1 MYNSMIKYKQ
11 KFKSSKRN
19 KNYITINKARTEKKG
34 GSCYFCVKK
43 LNGGYIMENN
53 NMLDKEFKDLVSFV
67 KQDILKTRFQVQEN
81 ANIELIKLYFRIGKI
96 ISENAKYGSKFIQ
109 DFSTSLK
116 LEFPNTAGFS
126 KRNLSRMKKFYEE
139 YKDLSNLPPAVAKL
153 PWTHNCILLDK
164 IKDDKIRNW
173 YAEKCIE
180 NGWAKTVLDH
190 QIDLQLYE
198 RQALAEKLTNFE
210 NNLSTSQS
218 ELARDV
224 IKDPYIFELE
234 GIKEKSIE
242 KDIENAMME
251 RIKNILLELG
261 KGFSFVG
268 SQYKIS
274 TENQDY
280 YIDMLFYHLELRCYI
295 VVELKNV
302 EFKPEYIGQ
311 LSFYVTAVDETL
323 RKEQDNQTIGLLLC
337 KGKDKL
343 SVEWALKGI
352 NSPIGVTSYEVRNEL
367 PKEILDRLP
376 TEEDINKF
384 MDMN

>member
-1 MYNSMIKYKQ
+1 MK
-11 KFKSSKRN
+11 
-19 KNYITINKARTEKKG
+19 E
-34 GSCYFCVKK
+34 
-43 LNGGYIMENN
+43 N

-67 KQDILKTRFQVQEN
+67 KQDILKTRFNVQEN

-96 ISENAKYGSKFIQ
+96 VSENAKYGNKFIQ
-109 DFSTSLK
+109 DFSVSLK
-116 LEFPNTAGFS
+116 LEFPDATGFS
-126 KRNLSRMKKFYEE
+126 TRNLSRMKKFYEK
-139 YKDLSNLPPAVAKL
+139 YKDLSNLPPVVAKL
-153 PWTHNCILLDK
+153 PWTHNCILLEK
-164 IKDDKIRNW
+164 IKDDEIRNW

-180 NGWAKTVLDH
+180 NGWSKTVLDH

-198 RQALAEKLTNFE
+198 RQAIAEKLTNFE
-210 NNLSTSQS
+210 NKLPTPQS

-234 GIKEKSIE
+234 GIKENSIE

-251 RIKNILLELG
+251 KIKNVLLELG

-343 SVEWALKGI
+343 SVEWALKGT
-352 NSPIGVTSYEVRNEL
+352 NNPIGVTSYEVRNEL

-384 MDMN
+384 MDLNEE

>member
-1 MYNSMIKYKQ
+1 
-11 KFKSSKRN
+11 
-19 KNYITINKARTEKKG
+19 
-34 GSCYFCVKK
+34 
-43 LNGGYIMENN
+43 MEN

-116 LEFPNTAGFS
+116 LEFPDTTGFS
-126 KRNLSRMKKFYEE
+126 KRNLSRMKKFYEK
-139 YKDLSNLPPAVAKL
+139 YKDLSILPPAVAKL

-173 YAEKCIE
+173 YAEKCLE

-210 NNLSTSQS
+210 NKLPASQS

-234 GIKEKSIE
+234 GIKENAIE

-251 RIKNILLELG
+251 RIKNVLLELG

-274 TENQDY
+274 TEKK
-280 YIDMLFYHLELRCYI
+280 YIL
-295 VVELKNV
+295 
-302 EFKPEYIGQ
+302 
-311 LSFYVTAVDETL
+311 
-323 RKEQDNQTIGLLLC
+323 
-337 KGKDKL
+337 
-343 SVEWALKGI
+343 
-352 NSPIGVTSYEVRNEL
+352 
-367 PKEILDRLP
+367 
-376 TEEDINKF
+376 
-384 MDMN
+384 

>member
-1 MYNSMIKYKQ
+1 
-11 KFKSSKRN
+11 
-19 KNYITINKARTEKKG
+19 
-34 GSCYFCVKK
+34 
-43 LNGGYIMENN
+43 MENN

-67 KQDILKTRFQVQEN
+67 KQDILKTTFQVQEN

-126 KRNLSRMKKFYEE
+126 QRNLSRMKKFYEE
-139 YKDLSNLPPAVAKL
+139 YKDLSNLPTALAKL
-153 PWTHNCILLDK
+153 PWSHNNLLLDK
-164 IKDDKIRNW
+164 IKDLKVREW
-173 YAEKCIE
+173 YAEKCYE
-180 NGWAKTVLDH
+180 NGWAHSVLDH
-190 QIDLQLYE
+190 QIDLKLYE

-384 MDMN
+384 MDINKEDWK

>member
-1 MYNSMIKYKQ
+1 MEE
-11 KFKSSKRN
+11 N
-19 KNYITINKARTEKKG
+19 K
-34 GSCYFCVKK
+34 
-43 LNGGYIMENN
+43 
-53 NMLDKEFKDLVSFV
+53 MLDKEFKNLVLYA
-67 KQDILKTRFQVQEN
+67 KEDILKTRFKVQEN
-81 ANIELIKLYFRIGKI
+81 ANMELIRLYFRLGKI
-96 ISENAKYGSKFIQ
+96 VSENAKYGNKFIE
-109 DFSTSLK
+109 DFSVALK
-116 LEFPNTAGFS
+116 LEFPDSTGFS
-126 KRNLSRMKKFYEE
+126 TRNLSRMKKFYEE
-139 YKDLSNLPPAVAKL
+139 YKDLSNLPTPLAKL
-153 PWTHNCILLDK
+153 PWSHNNLLLDK
-164 IKDDKIRNW
+164 IKDLQIREW
-173 YAEKCIE
+173 YAEKCFE
-180 NGWAKTVLDH
+180 NGWAHSVLDH

-210 NNLSTSQS
+210 NKLPTPQS

-234 GIKEKSIE
+234 GIKENAIE

-251 RIKNILLELG
+251 RIKNVLLELG

-343 SVEWALKGI
+343 SVEWALKGT
-352 NSPIGVTSYEVRNEL
+352 NNPIGITSYEVRNEL
-367 PKEILDRLP
+367 PQEILDRLP

-384 MDMN
+384 MDMNEE

>member
-1 MYNSMIKYKQ
+1 M
-11 KFKSSKRN
+11 
-19 KNYITINKARTEKKG
+19 
-34 GSCYFCVKK
+34 
-43 LNGGYIMENN
+43 
-53 NMLDKEFKDLVSFV
+53 
-67 KQDILKTRFQVQEN
+67 
-81 ANIELIKLYFRIGKI
+81 
-96 ISENAKYGSKFIQ
+96 
-109 DFSTSLK
+109 
-116 LEFPNTAGFS
+116 PTA
-126 KRNLSRMKKFYEE
+126 L
-139 YKDLSNLPPAVAKL
+139 AKL
-153 PWTHNCILLDK
+153 PWSHNNLLLDK
-164 IKDDKIRNW
+164 IKDLKVREW
-173 YAEKCIE
+173 YAEKCFE
-180 NGWAKTVLDH
+180 NGWAHSVLDH

-210 NNLSTSQS
+210 NKLPASQS

-234 GIKEKSIE
+234 GIKENAIE

-302 EFKPEYIGQ
+302 EFRPEYIGQ

-323 RKEQDNQTIGLLLC
+323 RKEQDSQTIGLLLC
-337 KGKDKL
+337 KEKDKL
-343 SVEWALKGI
+343 SVEWALKGT
-352 NSPIGVTSYEVRNEL
+352 NNPIGVTSYEVRNEL

-384 MDMN
+384 MDVNKEEWK

>member
-1 MYNSMIKYKQ
+1 MEE
-11 KFKSSKRN
+11 N
-19 KNYITINKARTEKKG
+19 K
-34 GSCYFCVKK
+34 
-43 LNGGYIMENN
+43 
-53 NMLDKEFKDLVSFV
+53 MLDREFKDLVFYA
-67 KQDILKTRFQVQEN
+67 KEDILKTRFKVQEN
-81 ANIELIKLYFRIGKI
+81 ANMELIRLYFRLGKI
-96 ISENAKYGSKFIQ
+96 VSENARYGNKFIE
-109 DFSTSLK
+109 DFSVALK
-116 LEFPNTAGFS
+116 LEFPDSTGFS
-126 KRNLSRMKKFYEE
+126 ARNLSRMKKFYEK
-139 YKDLSNLPPAVAKL
+139 YTDLSILPPAVAKL
-153 PWTHNCILLDK
+153 PWTHNCILLEK
-164 IKDDKIRNW
+164 IKDDEIRNW

-180 NGWAKTVLDH
+180 NGWSKTVLDH

-210 NNLSTSQS
+210 NKLPTPQS
-218 ELARDV
+218 ELVRDV

-234 GIKEKSIE
+234 GIKENAIE

-251 RIKNILLELG
+251 RIKNVLLELG

-280 YIDMLFYHLELRCYI
+280 YIDMLFYHLDLRCYI

-337 KGKDKL
+337 KGKDRL
-343 SVEWALKGI
+343 SVEWALKGT
-352 NSPIGVTSYEVRNEL
+352 NNPIGVTSYEVRNEL

-384 MDMN
+384 MDMNEE